1 MARAQADSLIF
12 DSLHLEGGLFV
23 PSVLEQAARGTSL
36 GQTAAEYRLPKGLT
50 LADEQGRAF
59 RIASALWK
67 TFDSASQRRDLPNAS
82 AAARAFSLE
91 LLRDAFGY
99 VDVQP
104 LVAPVSL
111 GDRAYPL
118 TALACQGR
126 VALVVCPAGQELDTP
141 DEAFV
146 VHGSGAR
153 RRSPYQLAQQFLNA
167 SETCAWAVVTNGRQ
181 LRLLRDAETLTRPS
195 FLEAD
200 LELILK
206 DQRYSDFAAVWRLF
220 HASRAPREDQAGWW
234 EAWKKTG
241 EEQGEPVRE
250 GLRAGVT
257 DALLALGTGF
267 LQHEKNEALLRR
279 LQSGELS
286 KEQYFQQLLRL
297 IYRFLF
303 LFTVEE
309 RALLHVS
316 DDRPEALHARTLYAE
331 GFALRRLRERALRS
345 SGFDR
350 YADLWKGVRIVFRG
364 LARGEPRLALPAL
377 GGLFAVGQCS
387 DLDGAELGN
396 AALLTAMRHLRWAK
410 IDGKLAAIDYRNMG
424 PEELGSVYES
434 LLELVPTVSLETRR
448 FGFVGLTD
456 AGGTQ
461 GNARKTSGSYYTPDS
476 LVQELLDSA
485 LEPVIDA
492 KLAAAPATPVQA
504 LLSISVIDPACGSG
518 HFLLGAARR
527 LAQRLAE
534 LQATEGAV
542 TPGDYR
548 HALREVIAHCIYGVD
563 RNPMAIELARTALW
577 LEGIE
582 PGQPLSFL
590 DHHLVCGDALLGLM
604 DFKALAHGI
613 PQDAFTALT
622 GDDKAIV
629 KALAAENRAALKE
642 YSKRLQNTELFSE
655 TGSTDLLAEQSRIE
669 ALPETTPAEVE
680 AKAAAYE
687 TFLKGSRESRLAQ
700 AADLFVAAFLAP
712 KANEIDRTCCPT
724 TKTLG
729 DLLFPQQG
737 SAVSDD
743 MLKAVRKR
751 CEDARVLHWPLTFAR
766 IFARGRFDCVLGNP
780 PWERIKIQEE
790 EFFASRE
797 PLIAEARNKAE
808 RGERIRWLADGLMAR
823 RVRQG
828 SSASGEAAQNEISL
842 YNEFS
847 ATRRIA
853 EAVSVFVHVGP
864 EGGGRFPLTGVGD
877 VNTYALFAE
886 AMRQLVA
893 DSARAGFVVPT
904 GIVTDDSTKAF
915 FASVVNSGALVSL
928 FDFQSSPGL
937 FCEIGHA
944 RFKFSL
950 ITLTGRKQAQPSA
963 TYSFFLRSIES
974 LHRAETTFPLS
985 REDITLINPNTRTCP
1000 VFRSKNDAELTMK
1013 IYRNVPVLI
1022 REEQGEVPEINPWGV
1037 GFSTMFHMSNDSG
1050 LFLDQ
1055 PAPNRLPLYE
1065 AKMMHQFDHRWATYR
1080 GQKIEGKWVLEAEDV
1095 SDAQKADPKF
1105 TVTPRYWVKER
1116 HVLSRLARVP
1126 QCVRAAW
1133 DQQEEAA
1140 LLAAFATW
1148 IEAAHRDDAL
1158 AGFSLLSPRQRA
1170 IEFGGSRFNALPS
1183 TQEEW
1188 LKPKALS
1195 EATAWPALTP
1205 DELALLHDTS
1215 PLLDVSRAI
1224 LDGRSPRWLMGW
1236 RDICRATDERTVIA
1250 SVVSRAAVGNNL
1262 PLMLFTD
1269 RTGAS
1274 HAAALL
1280 GNLCAMVL
1288 DFVARHKVGGTHLN
1302 FFIYKQLP
1310 VLPPERY
1317 TDADI
1322 GYIKPRVLELT
1333 YTDHDLTPWARDLGY
1348 TGAPFA
1354 YNPTRRAQ
1362 LRAELDAYYAR
1373 LYGLTRDELRY
1384 VLDPADT
1391 HGADYPTE
1399 TFRGLKTNELRE
1411 FGEYRTRRLVL
1422 EAWDRLAHSGG
1433 GSVDLSSQVIALS
1446 PT

>member
-23 PSVLEQAARGTSL
+23 PSVLEQAARGTNA
-36 GQTAAEYRLPKGLT
+36 GQTAADYRLPKGLT

-67 TFDSASQRRDLPNAS
+67 TFDAARHRRDVPNAS

-99 VDVQP
+99 GDVQP
-104 LVAPVSL
+104 LNFPVAL

-126 VALVVCPAGQELDTP
+126 VTLVVCPAGQELDKP

-167 SETCAWAVVTNGRQ
+167 SESCAWAIVTNGCQ
-181 LRLLRDAETLTRPS
+181 LRLVRDAETLTRPS

-303 LFTVEE
+303 LFTIEE
-309 RALLHVS
+309 RGLLHVS

-350 YADLWKGVRIVFRG
+350 YADLWKSVRIVFRG

-377 GGLFAVGQCS
+377 GGLFAAGQCPY
-387 DLDGAELGN
+387 LDGAELGN
-396 AALLTAMRHLRWAK
+396 AALLGAMRHLRWAK

-456 AGGTQ
+456 TGGTQ

-485 LEPVIDA
+485 LEPVIDQ
-492 KLAAAPATPVQA
+492 KLAAAPEAPAQA

-548 HALREVIAHCIYGVD
+548 HALREVIAQCIYGVD

-622 GDDKAIV
+622 GDDKVIV

-655 TGSTDLLAEQSRIE
+655 AGSTDLLAEQSRIE

-687 TFLKGSRESRLAQ
+687 TFLKGARESRLAQ
-700 AADLFVAAFLAP
+700 AADLFVAAFLVP
-712 KANEIDRTCCPT
+712 KATEADRVCCPT

-729 DLLFPQQG
+729 DLLRPRPE
-737 SAVSDD
+737 SVVTAE
-743 MLKAVRKR
+743 LLTAARR
-751 CEDARVLHWPLTFAR
+751 LCEDARVLHWPLAFAGV
-766 IFARGRFDCVLGNP
+766 FGRGKFDCILGNP
-780 PWERIKIQEE
+780 PWDMLQLDPGEYFSTRVPEIANAPNMAVRDRLIAKLSETNDTAYAGYLNAVRSIECMQQNIHSTSRFSHSGTGRINLSSLFIETALYLTGKEGRTGLVCPSGVASDSFTQKLWNFITSSRRLVSFTSFENE
-790 EFFASRE
+790 EFLF
-797 PLIAEARNKAE
+797 P
-808 RGERIRWLADGLMAR
+808 
-823 RVRQG
+823 
-828 SSASGEAAQNEISL
+828 
-842 YNEFS
+842 
-847 ATRRIA
+847 
-853 EAVSVFVHVGP
+853 SVH
-864 EGGGRFPLTGVGD
+864 
-877 VNTYALFAE
+877 
-886 AMRQLVA
+886 
-893 DSARAGFVVPT
+893 
-904 GIVTDDSTKAF
+904 
-915 FASVVNSGALVSL
+915 
-928 FDFQSSPGL
+928 
-937 FCEIGHA
+937 HA
-944 RFKFSL
+944 FKFSL
-950 ITLTGRKQAQPSA
+950 LVARGEASERPPSFLFFARNTSAVRDARRQFTLT
-963 TYSFFLRSIES
+963 
-974 LHRAETTFPLS
+974 AEDF
-985 REDITLINPNTRTCP
+985 ELINPNTRTCA
-1000 VFRSKNDAELTMK
+1000 VFRSKADAELTKK
-1013 IYRNVPVLI
+1013 IYQRWPVLL
-1022 REEQGEVPEINPWGV
+1022 REERGTIAEVNPWKLE
-1037 GFSTMFHMSNDSG
+1037 FQLMFMMNTDSG

-1055 PAPNRLPLYE
+1055 PAPDRLPLYE

-1080 GQKIEGKWVLEAEDV
+1080 GQKLEGKWVLEAEDV
-1095 SDAQKADPKF
+1095 TDAQKGDPEF
-1105 TVTPRYWVKER
+1105 IVTPRYWVEER

-1126 QCVRAAW
+1126 QSVRAAW
-1133 DQQEEAA
+1133 DGQQEAA

-1148 IEAAHRDDAL
+1148 IEAAHRDDGL

-1170 IEFGGSRFNALPS
+1170 IELGGSRFNALPP

-1195 EATAWPALTP
+1195 EATAWPALTS
-1205 DELALLHDTS
+1205 DELALLRDTA
-1215 PLLDVSRAI
+1215 PLLAVSRTI

-1236 RDICRATDERTVIA
+1236 RDICRGTDTRTAIA
-1250 SVVSRAAVGNNL
+1250 SVVPRFGIGHTMPCFYSDCTARQC
-1262 PLMLFTD
+1262 
-1269 RTGAS
+1269 
-1274 HAAALL
+1274 AALL
-1280 GNLCAMVL
+1280 ANWNTLVL
-1288 DFVARHKVGGTHLN
+1288 DYITRLKIGGTHLT
-1302 FFIYKQLP
+1302 YSYLKQLP
-1310 VLPPERY
+1310 FLPPTCY
-1317 TDADI
+1317 TD
-1322 GYIKPRVLELT
+1322 PHLQFVTERVLELT
-1333 YTDHDLTPWARDLGY
+1333 YTAHDLTPWARDLGY

-1354 YNPTRRAQ
+1354 YDSTRRAQ
-1362 LRAELDAYYAR
+1362 LRAELDAYYAG

-1384 VLDPADT
+1384 ILDPADT
-1391 HGADYPTE
+1391 HGPDYPTE

-1422 EAWDRLAHSGG
+1422 EAWDRLAHSGA
-1433 GSVDLSSQVIALS
+1433 GSVDLSAHATSLS